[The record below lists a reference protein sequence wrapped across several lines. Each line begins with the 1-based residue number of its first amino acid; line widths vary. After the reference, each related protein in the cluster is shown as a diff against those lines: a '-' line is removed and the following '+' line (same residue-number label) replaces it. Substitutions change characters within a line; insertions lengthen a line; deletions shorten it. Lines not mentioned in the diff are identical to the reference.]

1 MNNQINPKIIG
12 GFVLGALILIVVVF
26 LVFGSGRYFKDTEK
40 YVIYFRSSVNG
51 LKLGAPVKLR
61 GIELGQVN
69 DITPLFDEEGN
80 FYVQV
85 IIETYG
91 NVVKSVSRETEEVK
105 SDPAKQLKILIE
117 RGFRAQLNVQSL
129 VTGQLYIK
137 VDYFPET
144 PLEFCGFNPKYLEIP
159 SIPKPGEYLSEN
171 IEKTVENIKNIPL
184 DDISASFISTL
195 NGIDSL
201 THSTN
206 FKNMQE
212 NLSLALVELKEVLQH
227 IDQKLDPLSDSFFE
241 TSLAAKESFKR
252 TDEVLN
258 NINNIAQDNRY
269 ILFSALREF
278 SSASRAIKN
287 LADYLERNPGALIY
301 GKK

>member
-1 MNNQINPKIIG
+1 
-12 GFVLGALILIVVVF
+12 
-26 LVFGSGRYFKDTEK
+26 
-40 YVIYFRSSVNG
+40 
-51 LKLGAPVKLR
+51 
-61 GIELGQVN
+61 
-69 DITPLFDEEGN
+69 DITPLFDEEGK

-91 NVVKSVSRETEEVK
+91 DVVKSVSKETEEEK
-105 SDPAKQLKILIE
+105 IDPARQLRTLIE

-137 VDYFPET
+137 VDYFPDT
-144 PLEFCGFNPKYLEIP
+144 PVEFCGFNPDYLEIP
-159 SIPKPGEYLSEN
+159 SIPKPGEFLSED

-184 DDISASFISTL
+184 DDISASLITTL

-201 THSTN
+201 TRSAD
-206 FKNMQE
+206 FKDTQQ
-212 NLSLALVELKEVLQH
+212 NLSQALVELKDVLQH
-227 IDQKLDPLSDSFFE
+227 IDQKLDPLSDSFVE
-241 TSLAAKESFKR
+241 TSLAARESFKK